1 MSTKDIAIQPVEVS
15 TPRDGGSDGQTDWD
29 RAVDSAEVDLL
40 DLVRERLDL
49 ADEISD
55 MTIASSLAAIAAQT
69 EQRDRW
75 LAAFNS
81 PLGKRLAV
89 RGGNSNEA
97 LVVLIAL
104 AQSRV
109 S

>member
-55 MTIASSLAAIAAQT
+55 MTIASSLAAIAAHS

-97 LVVLIAL
+97 LAVLVSL
-104 AQSRV
+104 AQTRIS
-109 S
+109 

>member
-1 MSTKDIAIQPVEVS
+1 MSTKDIEVQSVEVS
-15 TPRDGGSDGQTDWD
+15 TPRDGGATGQSDWD
-29 RAVDSAEVDLL
+29 RTADSAEVDLL

-55 MTIASSLAAIAAQT
+55 MTIASSLAAIAT
-69 EQRDRW
+69 HSEQRDRW

-89 RGGNSNEA
+89 RGGDSNEA
-97 LVVLIAL
+97 LAVLVSL
-104 AQSRV
+104 AQTRIG
-109 S
+109 